1 MNYPN
6 SYFLNPALIREKV
19 KIQALQ
25 DFNLCAFFSDGN
37 GGGRDESSS
46 SGGECGGGGVST
58 SKESKGE
65 GGQKGSEKKDS
76 DAAINNEN
84 KVGEK
89 SLEDP
94 SKSKRTQGSFH
105 GPNGAGGTVDPA
117 EQINPESP
125 GSEISSADSCKE
137 VSVFLVLLMF
147 QFGSTFPPNSRPSFV
162 V

>member
-1 MNYPN
+1 MCP
-6 SYFLNPALIREKV
+6 
-19 KIQALQ
+19 
-25 DFNLCAFFSDGN
+25 FFSDGN

-46 SGGECGGGGVST
+46 SGGECGGGGLST

-65 GGQKGSEKKDS
+65 GGQKGPEKKDS

-105 GPNGAGGTVDPA
+105 GPNGAGGAVDPA

-137 VSVFLVLLMF
+137 VSAFFVFSMF
-147 QFGSTFPPNSRPSFV
+147 QFRSTCPPFLGPHL
-162 V
+162 